1 MCSGILCIS
10 PPHLQIGDSVSI
22 VADVRGKCLRGS
34 KTFSGDLCHVGEGV
48 LNVTR
53 DELFRNDV
61 SVTGVGVTVT
71 KKMFPC
77 PSLNESSFSGMFM
90 LQNLPS
96 IIAVDVLGTC
106 HDIPIV
112 YFHILFVLSDPLPG
126 ESVLDMCAAPGGKT
140 THIAARMKN
149 AGVVTAFDKSEN
161 KIAAI
166 NRNCIQLGITN
177 VKTFVMD
184 GTKSV
189 RETLDTGSDVSATTF
204 PPFPEESFD
213 RILLDAPCSGLGQ
226 RPQFFNK
233 IKIKELRSF
242 PKIQRKL
249 FSAAVRLLR
258 RGGVMVYSTCTNNTA
273 ENEDM
278 VTWAG
283 EEFKCLELQM
293 TKNYG
298 HPTSDTDT
306 ITFFMAKFT
315 KTR

>member
-1 MCSGILCIS
+1 M
-10 PPHLQIGDSVSI
+10 
-22 VADVRGKCLRGS
+22 
-34 KTFSGDLCHVGEGV
+34 
-48 LNVTR
+48 
-53 DELFRNDV
+53 
-61 SVTGVGVTVT
+61 
-71 KKMFPC
+71 
-77 PSLNESSFSGMFM
+77 
-90 LQNLPS
+90 
-96 IIAVDVLGTC
+96 
-106 HDIPIV
+106 
-112 YFHILFVLSDPLPG
+112 
-126 ESVLDMCAAPGGKT
+126 LDMCAAPGGKT

-149 AGVVTAFDKSEN
+149 AGFVTAFDKSEN

-177 VKTFVMD
+177 VTTFVMD

-189 RETLDTGSDVSATTF
+189 METLDTGSPVSSQMC
-204 PPFPEESFD
+204 PPYPEESFD

-226 RPQFFNK
+226 RPQFYNK

-258 RGGVMVYSTCTNNTA
+258 RGGVMVYSTCTNNRE
-273 ENEDM
+273 ENEAI

-283 EEFKCLELQM
+283 EEFSCLELKM
-293 TKNYG
+293 TKHFG
-298 HPTSDTDT
+298 HPASDTDT

>member
-1 MCSGILCIS
+1 M
-10 PPHLQIGDSVSI
+10 
-22 VADVRGKCLRGS
+22 
-34 KTFSGDLCHVGEGV
+34 GEGV

-53 DELFRNDV
+53 DEIFRNDV
-61 SVTGVGVTVT
+61 TVTGVGVTVT
-71 KKMFPC
+71 NKMFPC
-77 PSLNESSFSGMFM
+77 PSLNESSFSGTFM

-96 IIAVDVLGTC
+96 IITVDILGTQLRTLFSLL
-106 HDIPIV
+106 IV
-112 YFHILFVLSDPLPG
+112 SYRILFVMSDPLPG

-189 RETLDTGSDVSATTF
+189 METLDIGSDASSQMC

-226 RPQFFNK
+226 RPQFYNK
-233 IKIKELRSF
+233 IKIKELCSF

-258 RGGVMVYSTCTNNTA
+258 RGGVIVYSTCTNNTD
-273 ENEDM
+273 ENEAM

-283 EEFKCLELQM
+283 EQFKCLELQM
-293 TKNYG
+293 TKHYG
-298 HPTSDTDT
+298 HPASATDT
-306 ITFFMAKFT
+306 ITFFLAKFT

>member
-61 SVTGVGVTVT
+61 SVIGVGVTVT

-112 YFHILFVLSDPLPG
+112 YFHILFVSSDPLPG

-140 THIAARMKN
+140 THIAAKMKT

-189 RETLDTGSDVSATTF
+189 RETLDTGSYVSAQMF

-233 IKIKELRSF
+233 IKINRAEVVH
-242 PKIQRKL
+242 L
-249 FSAAVRLLR
+249 F
-258 RGGVMVYSTCTNNTA
+258 
-273 ENEDM
+273 
-278 VTWAG
+278 
-283 EEFKCLELQM
+283 
-293 TKNYG
+293 
-298 HPTSDTDT
+298 
-306 ITFFMAKFT
+306 
-315 KTR
+315 